1 MAKTEPQQIGFAD
14 SAPFQV
20 SYTQE
25 LPPIPTPVDAVFE
38 VFKDNRG
45 GVKWLGWFVTSVEPT
60 SDPEHGVGSTR
71 EVTFL
76 YGLGKLKE
84 RYIGWED
91 QKLWPFTA
99 TSFRPGVFSKF
110 VERAPSNRWMTTA
123 AACTIAPESTS
134 RRWDGLS
141 LASRS
146 RGCLGRS
153 ARPCSA

>member
-60 SDPEHGVGSTR
+60 SDPELVSD
-71 EVTFL
+71 L
-76 YGLGKLKE
+76 
-84 RYIGWED
+84 
-91 QKLWPFTA
+91 
-99 TSFRPGVFSKF
+99 
-110 VERAPSNRWMTTA
+110 
-123 AACTIAPESTS
+123 PE
-134 RRWDGLS
+134 
-141 LASRS
+141 RS
-146 RGCLGRS
+146 RFCMGWAS
-153 ARPCSA
+153 